1 MALTPGWGSSAGP
14 VRPELWLL
22 LWAAAWSLGASACP
36 ALCTC
41 TGTTVDCHGTG
52 LQAIPKNIPRNTERL
67 ELNGNN
73 ITRIHKNDFVG
84 LKQLRVLQLM
94 ENQIGAVE
102 RGAFDDMKELER
114 LRLNR
119 NQLHMLPELLFQ
131 NNQALSRL
139 DLSENAIQ
147 AIPRK
152 AFRGATDLKNLQLDK
167 NQINCIEEGAFRAL
181 RGLEVLTLN
190 NNNITTIPV
199 SSFNHMPKLRTFRL
213 HSNHLFCDCHL
224 AWLSQWLR
232 QRPTIGLFTQCSGP
246 ASLRGLNVAEV
257 QKSEFSCSGQG
268 EAGRVPTCTL
278 SSGSCPAMCTCSN
291 GIVDCRGKGLTAI
304 PANLPETMTEIRLE
318 LNGIK
323 SIPPGAF
330 SPYRK
335 LRRIDLS
342 NNQIAEIAPDAFQ
355 GLRSLNSLH
364 IGPITCPHRTG
375 AHSSPAG
382 PLLLLCPTPGMIS
395 KPRLKKK
402 YPGFFTQPE
411 HLRV

>member
-1 MALTPGWGSSAGP
+1 MALTPGCGSSAGL

-22 LWAAAWSLGASACP
+22 LWAAAWRLGASACP

-73 ITRIHKNDFVG
+73 ITRIHKNDFAG

-114 LRLNR
+114 SLRLSR
-119 NQLHMLPELLFQ
+119 EQEGRRPA
-131 NNQALSRL
+131 ALTPAAPQ
-139 DLSENAIQ
+139 DLSENSIQ

-167 NQINCIEEGAFRAL
+167 NQISCIEEGAFRAL

-190 NNNITTIPV
+190 NNNISTIPV
-199 SSFNHMPKLRTFRL
+199 SSFNHMPRLRTFRL

-232 QRPTIGLFTQCSGP
+232 QRPTVGLFTQCSGP

-355 GLRSLNSLH
+355 GLR
-364 IGPITCPHRTG
+364 TCMLRSSNQIAPRAVAPMPSSG
-375 AHSSPAG
+375 SDLEAMFEEAAHGVFHSA
-382 PLLLLCPTPGMIS
+382 
-395 KPRLKKK
+395 
-402 YPGFFTQPE
+402 
-411 HLRV
+411 